1 MSVRRTAHLFV
12 AGVLVV
18 ALGVAPALGAPALI
32 DDGVSRGQQ
41 DNGLQKHQDPAAALE
56 QFDAEAADVVS
67 NGPSASVV
75 KNIALAGR
83 GHRLLPQ
90 ATTDVWSHKSIGY
103 LGTFN
108 APCGT
113 GEGFRS
119 DTGPVD
125 YINDVE
131 APGVVVF
138 DVHNRNRP
146 RYMGNLP
153 SVEGSRVND
162 VKVATMNSGDI
173 LVHSNEACAGG
184 DGGFEVYDMS
194 DPRNP
199 VHLASVRVDEA
210 NETLR
215 TVFGGVNLGVHNL
228 FLFTQGERDFVAMQT
243 HAWFGSFQI
252 YELTDPTDPQFVSA
266 WGAELLCEEE
276 YCSDDPYNETDVDT
290 LINHINGYMFCLLT
304 PCFGSSQNR
313 FLHDVTVNADGDLAY
328 LSHWDAGLILLDV
341 SDPANPEFI
350 SQALDPTAG
359 DGEVNSHAAWPSEDG
374 TTVVETAEDF
384 DALPELT
391 PLDNWTVGEAPT
403 NTIPAIGVSTS
414 AGDDFEANQTGNT
427 VHIDLVLEH
436 HMLAPRVDVVSGPL
450 APNMYPATE
459 AAGNQPKLADTGAID
474 GDAIWIGRACNID
487 PILNEAEFEPGDVAV
502 VRRGECP
509 FAEKLAN
516 AAALGASA
524 VVVSNNVRGVS
535 QWGNVRIWD
544 YSDPT
549 NPVLASEFDTVC
561 SKDPTAAECDLR
573 GTYSVHNVILEKG
586 FATFSWYSNGV
597 IIVDVRDPY
606 NPVEVARYN
615 PTGEE
620 FEEQNSGIQDVWGIY
635 KERGR
640 RWLYASDRNGGLYIL
655 KPAGAGTGG

>member
-1 MSVRRTAHLFV
+1 MSVRRTAQLV
-12 AGVLVV
+12 LAGVLVV
-18 ALGVAPALGAPALI
+18 VLGVAPALGAPALI

-41 DNGLQKHQDPAAALE
+41 NDRLQKPEDPAEALE
-56 QFDAEAADVVS
+56 QLDAVTADVVGD
-67 NGPSASVV
+67 GPSASVV
-75 KNIALAGR
+75 RNLALAGR

-194 DPRNP
+194 DPRTP

-215 TVFGGVNLGVHNL
+215 TVFGGINRGVHNL
-228 FLFTQGERDFVAMQT
+228 YLFTQGERDYVAMQT

-266 WGAELLCEEE
+266 WGAEFLCEED

-328 LSHWDAGLILLDV
+328 LSHWDAGLILMDV

-350 SQALDPTAG
+350 SQALEPTSG

-391 PLDNWTVGEAPT
+391 PLDNWTVGEFPT

-450 APNMYPATE
+450 APNMYRATE

-474 GDAIWIGRACNID
+474 GEAIWIGRACNVD
-487 PILNEAEFEPGDVAV
+487 PIENEDEFQPGDIAV

-509 FAEKLAN
+509 FSEKLAN

-524 VVVSNNVRGVS
+524 IVVSNNVRGVS

-573 GTYSVHNVILEKG
+573 GTYSVHNVIVEKG

-597 IIVDVRDPY
+597 IVVDVRDPY

-615 PTGEE
+615 PTGED
-620 FEEQNSGIQDVWGIY
+620 FEEQNSGIQDVWGIF

-640 RWLYASDRNGGLYIL
+640 GWLYASDRNGGLYIL
-655 KPAGAGTGG
+655 SPRGSGTGG

>member
-1 MSVRRTAHLFV
+1 MSVRRLTHLALV
-12 AGVLVV
+12 GVLVV
-18 ALGVAPALGAPALI
+18 ILGVAPAVAGPQPI
-32 DDGVSRGQQ
+32 DDGVSKQRQ
-41 DNGLQKHQDPAAALE
+41 DGGLEKPQDPADALE
-56 QFDAEAADVVS
+56 ALDASTADVVS
-67 NGPSASVV
+67 GGASASVV
-75 KNIALAGR
+75 KNIGLAGR
-83 GHRLLPQ
+83 GERLLSQ
-90 ATTDVWSHKSIGY
+90 ATTDVWSHKSIAY

-113 GEGFRS
+113 GEGFRT

-125 YINDVE
+125 YINDRH

-138 DVHNRNRP
+138 NVHNRNKP
-146 RYMGNLP
+146 QYMGNLP
-153 SVEGSRVND
+153 SVLGSRVND
-162 VKVATMNSGDI
+162 VKVASMNSGDI

-184 DGGFEVYDMS
+184 DGGFEVYDMG

-199 VHLASVRVDEA
+199 VHLSSVRVDEA

-215 TVFGGVNLGVHNL
+215 TLFGGVNLGVHNL
-228 FLFTQGERDFVAMQT
+228 FLFTQGERDYVAMQT

-252 YELTDPTDPQFVSA
+252 YELTDPTNPQFVSA
-266 WGAELLCEEE
+266 WGAEFLCEED
-276 YCSDDPYNETDVDT
+276 YCSDDPYNETDPNV
-290 LINHINGYMFCLLT
+290 LIDHINGYMFCLLT

-313 FLHDVTVNADGDLAY
+313 FLHDVTVNEDGDLAY

-341 SDPANPEFI
+341 SDPANPAFV
-350 SQALDPTAG
+350 SQALEPSAG

-427 VHIDLVLEH
+427 VLIDLVLQH
-436 HMLAPRVDVVSGPL
+436 HMLAPLVEVTSGPL
-450 APNMYPATE
+450 APNTYPATE
-459 AAGNQPKLADTGAID
+459 AAGNQPKLADTGPVE
-474 GDAIWIGRACNID
+474 GEAIWIGRACVGD
-487 PILNEAEFEPGDVAV
+487 PIENETEFQEGDIAV
-502 VRRGECP
+502 VRRGLCP
-509 FAEKLAN
+509 FAEKLAT
-516 AAALGASA
+516 AASLGASA

-535 QWGNVRIWD
+535 QWGNVRVWD
-544 YSDPT
+544 YSDPA

-573 GTYSVHNVILEKG
+573 GTYSVHNVIVEKG

-597 IIVDVRDPY
+597 IILDVRDPY

-620 FEEQNSGIQDVWGIY
+620 FEEQNAGIQDVWGIY

-640 RWLYASDRNGGLYIL
+640 PWLYASDRNGGLYIL
-655 KPAGAGTGG
+655 KPLGGGTGN